1 MTPCKG
7 GASDRK
13 AGADHILDCEEEHMS
28 NNPLVELTRA
38 GQSIW
43 YDNIERKLITSGEL
57 KRLIDEDELRGV
69 TSNPAIFEKAITGSD
84 LYTDQLRELAERNKS
99 AQEIYEE
106 LAVRDIQSAADTL
119 APVYEKT
126 GGTDGFVSL
135 ECSPIL
141 ANDTAGTIEEAR
153 RLWRWVDRK
162 NVMIKIPGTPAG
174 MPAIEQCIYEGINI
188 NITLLFSLQSY
199 EETIQAYLRGLERRL
214 AENKPVNT
222 VASVASFFVSRIDTA
237 VDKRLGELISKS
249 NSAEE
254 KARLESLL
262 GRIAIANAKMAYQR
276 FKELFHGER
285 FSKLKAAKA
294 QVQRP
299 LWASTSTKNP
309 AYRDVYY
316 VEELIGPQTIDTIP
330 PATLKAFRD
339 HGVVRLTLEENLD
352 EERARLKKLEEV
364 GISLDEVTAQVLADG
379 VRLFVEPF
387 EKLLEAIQKRRDDI
401 LGRAASSSATD

>member
-1 MTPCKG
+1 
-7 GASDRK
+7 
-13 AGADHILDCEEEHMS
+13 MS
-28 NNPLVELTRA
+28 NPLVELTRA

-69 TSNPAIFEKAITGSD
+69 TSNPAIFEKAISGSD
-84 LYTDQLRELAERNKS
+84 LYTEQLRELAESNKS
-99 AQEIYEE
+99 AAEIYEE

-119 APVYEKT
+119 AVVFEKT

-135 ECSPIL
+135 ECSPLL
-141 ANDTAGTIEEAR
+141 ASDTSGTIEEAR
-153 RLWRWVDRK
+153 RLWKWVDRR
-162 NVMIKIPGTPAG
+162 NVMIKIPGTPEG

-188 NITLLFSLQSY
+188 NITLLFSLESY
-199 EETIQAYLRGLERRL
+199 EQTVQSYLRGLERRL
-214 AENKPVNT
+214 AENKPVNS

-237 VDKRLGELISKS
+237 VDKRLGDAIA
-249 NSAEE
+249 NSGSDSE
-254 KARLESLL
+254 KAKLESLL

-276 FKELFHGER
+276 FKEVFRGER
-285 FSKLKAAKA
+285 FAKLKAAGA

-316 VEELIGPQTIDTIP
+316 VEELIGTETIDTLP
-330 PATLKAFRD
+330 PATLAAFRD
-339 HGVVRLTLEENLD
+339 HGVVRQTLEANLD
-352 EERARLKKLEEV
+352 EERARLRGLEEA
-364 GISLDEVTAQVLADG
+364 GISLDEVTSQVLADA

-387 EKLLEAIQKRRDDI
+387 EKLLAAIQKRRDEI
-401 LGRAASSSATD
+401 LGRAASGSATD